1 MDRCIFC
8 RIADHEIP
16 VKAVYEDDMI
26 IAFPDVNPVAPVHVL
41 IIPKEHVPGIP
52 ALAESNIGAVTRI
65 WEVIPR
71 LAEELGV
78 AESGFRVV
86 VNSGEAAGQSVPHLH
101 FHLLG
106 GRTLGWPPG

>member
-52 ALAESNIGAVTRI
+52 ALTESNIGTVTRI

-71 LAEELGV
+71 LAVELGV